1 MQLYLSYHLISVP
14 WSTFHSEKWYP
25 RFPVRLQKLT
35 SPLRTECAA
44 FRDSTTLS
52 HSGTCVI
59 LYVKEV
65 LFISINIYVY
75 RLVYTICPGSSDPFY
90 IVSYYIRWVTTS
102 WTHSNSGQEFLDSQF
117 PIIAI
122 LNSACSNLFDLTRN
136 YIGPKLSTKARTK
149 QTNQR

>member
-1 MQLYLSYHLISVP
+1 MIS
-14 WSTFHSEKWYP
+14 
-25 RFPVRLQKLT
+25 PVSCEIAEADKAAEDGVRGLQGLHHT
-35 SPLRTECAA
+35 LPLRHLCN
-44 FRDSTTLS
+44 TLCQAS
-52 HSGTCVI
+52 PVHICKY
-59 LYVKEV
+59 LC
-65 LFISINIYVY
+65 
-75 RLVYTICPGSSDPFY
+75 LVYTICPGSSDPFY